1 MVSRARDLAELI
13 KANSAISVPSGN
25 TAQRPTGEANFFR
38 YNTQTAGFEGYTTN
52 WGAIAGAGESQIG
65 VGMSLYS
72 NVSSFP
78 ASANVG
84 QQAFATD
91 TSSVYIWNGT
101 VWYLI
106 STATTP
112 TGAPAITIGPNSSY
126 RLSTDGTPTIITL
139 TAVDPEGSNVIWS
152 YAVTGGSLANTAT
165 ISQVNNVFTIT
176 PSTEANNAGVFVLT
190 FTASDGSNIS
200 IARTTVRLS
209 FVLMDYAVGFRL
221 TGQSLIPYV
230 SGSTENGKFG
240 VKLSA
245 YNNKLAVV
253 GAGVSSNAITGTV
266 TFATHPTPTY
276 SVGTTSIY
284 VYDTTNYGNPVLT
297 HVFSGLNDIT
307 PTSGV
312 TNSPKTHSAGL
323 MGVAIYD
330 NMLVI
335 SQPYSH
341 NQFGDRSG
349 PWYFGLYYLVYYK
362 STSNNVYSL
371 TQTLYF
377 STNISGYENVI
388 STVPRIPSILEISN
402 NGLFMLLGINSSIN
416 LYRRANTTA
425 NSWSLATTINSGNIG
440 SSTNASG
447 GASGG
452 TLHFK
457 GAKISNTGKHIVL
470 YSNENDTTTP
480 SVTDGGRI
488 IILTNTNAASNGTS
502 WTKTFD
508 RSPVTGNSTTISVQV
523 SCHEDEEDIFYGLY
537 QRSNTSLST
546 LEMLK
551 FDNFSSVWT
560 LKQYDSY
567 GGKILSSNV
576 ATTGSLNYF
585 SAFPPASGYSN
596 VAFGSIRAE
605 SHTGLPSFVV
615 IRGENG
621 DITSTSNTSFAS
633 TANSYWLTPHLL
645 PNQVVEPFSGQDPN
659 LVRDVATGEVYV
671 SLPNT
676 NYPDANSGIVLKY
689 TPAFANGA
697 ADYIQS
703 YEKIVVGNTA
713 SGNVTVVVPYG
724 IRYLHGV
731 CVGAGANLFNT
742 VKGGGGALKWV
753 SNYSVN
759 QGDVI
764 TLKAGATGDY
774 PNCNSSIYIN
784 GQRVIEAGGCAVG
797 LSAPN
802 GRGRQLTGTMTIGAT
817 TGGGDGGM
825 SYTNS
830 SQAGG
835 AGGYNGYGGGASNGG
850 EFGNGTYLP
859 AVNSGAGAHG
869 GASELAGGVGI
880 YGIANT
886 GDPNVIKHG
895 SIENMPAPYNIAYGW
910 GSEATGIAGTG
921 AVRLLLGDSFV
932 FANTAANTSVFV
944 RPIGYLGPE

>member
-1 MVSRARDLAELI
+1 MTTNISLLADLATYSSNLATI
-13 KANSAISVPSGN
+13 AI
-25 TAQRPTGEANFFR
+25 TG
-38 YNTQTAGFEGYTTN
+38 GG
-52 WGAIAGAGESQIG
+52 GGSQIG

-72 NVSSFP
+72 DVSSLP
-78 ASANVG
+78 VSANVG
-84 QQAFATD
+84 QQAFITS

-101 VWYLI
+101 LWYLV
-106 STATTP
+106 STASTP
-112 TGAPAITIGPNSSY
+112 TGAPAITVGPNPSY

-139 TAVDPEGSNVIWS
+139 SAIDPEGTNVIWS
-152 YAVTGGSLANTAT
+152 YSVTGGTLANTAT
-165 ISQVNNVFTIT
+165 ISQLNNVFTIT
-176 PSTEANNAGVFVLT
+176 PSTQANNAGVFVVT

-230 SGSTENGKFG
+230 SGSTENARFG
-240 VKLSA
+240 VKLST

-266 TFATHPTPTY
+266 TFSTNPTPVY

-297 HVFSGLNDIT
+297 HVFSGLNDMT

-335 SQPYSH
+335 SQPYSY
-341 NQFGDRSG
+341 NQFSDRSG

-388 STVPRIPSILEISN
+388 STVPRMPSILEISN
-402 NGLFMLLGINSSIN
+402 NGLFMLLGVNSSIN

-560 LKQYDSY
+560 LKQYNSY

-605 SHTGLPSFVV
+605 SHTGLPSFVI

-645 PNQVVEPFSGQDPN
+645 PNQAAEPFSGQDPN
-659 LVRDVATGEVYV
+659 FVRDVATGEVYV
-671 SLPNT
+671 SLPNA
-676 NYPDANSGIVLKY
+676 NYPDANSGILLKY

-697 ADYIQS
+697 DDYIQS

-713 SGNVTVVVPYG
+713 SGNVTVTVPYG

-731 CVGAGANLFNT
+731 CVGAGGTGVFGGPPYRD
-742 VKGGGGALKWV
+742 GGGGSLKWV
-753 SNYSVN
+753 SNYPVN
-759 QGDVI
+759 QGDII
-764 TLKAGATGDY
+764 TLRAGVSPTTDGVSA
-774 PNCNSSIYIN
+774 NSNSSIYIN
-784 GQRVIEAGGCAVG
+784 GQRIIEAGGGSSNMIAG
-797 LSAPN
+797 QA
-802 GRGRQLTGTMTIGAT
+802 LTGVMPSGAVT
-817 TGGGDGGM
+817 SGGNGG
-825 SYTNS
+825 SGSGGNGC
-830 SQAGG
+830 GG
-835 AGGYNGYGGGASNGG
+835 AGGYNGAGQSYGGGGATG
-850 EFGNGTYLP
+850 
-859 AVNSGAGAHG
+859 GAGSQG
-869 GASELAGGVGI
+869 PFNSTAGGVAL
-880 YGIANT
+880 YGISNSGDSGGVKDGSVANI
-886 GDPNVIKHG
+886 P
-895 SIENMPAPYNIAYGW
+895 SPYNVTFGYGS
-910 GSEATGIAGTG
+910 GSESGRPGGTG

-944 RPIGYLGPE
+944 RPIGYFGPE

>member
-1 MVSRARDLAELI
+1 MVSRARDLADLI
-13 KANSAISVPSGN
+13 KANSSISVPSGN
-25 TAQRPTGEANFFR
+25 TAQRPTGEPNYFR
-38 YNTQTAGFEGYTTN
+38 YNTQTSGFEGFTAD
-52 WGAIAGAGESQIG
+52 WGAIAGTSNEIG

-126 RLSTDGTPTIITL
+126 RLSTDGTPTVITL

-176 PSTEANNAGVFVLT
+176 PSTEANNAGVFVVT

-221 TGQSLIPYV
+221 TGQSLIPNL
-230 SGSTENGKFG
+230 SGTLQDSQFG
-240 VKLSA
+240 RKIA
-245 YNNKLAVV
+245 AHNRILAVC
-253 GAGVSSNAITGTV
+253 GVAQHANTL
-266 TFATHPTPTY
+266 TP
-276 SVGTTSIY
+276 IY
-284 VYDTTNYGNPVLT
+284 YYGNPVSET
-297 HVFSGLNDIT
+297 SNPNTSVYVFDTSTYGNPVFLSKIHTNDIPT
-307 PTSGV
+307 GPLAPTSGSS
-312 TNSPKTHSAGL
+312 TGR
-323 MGVAIYD
+323 
-330 NMLVI
+330 
-335 SQPYSH
+335 
-341 NQFGDRSG
+341 F
-349 PWYFGLYYLVYYK
+349 FGLGLGGILVHNDMIISSSEYIIGAYSDGSGNKYYGKGFLVYYK
-362 STSNNVYSL
+362 NSANNVWTR
-371 TQTLYF
+371 TQQMYVPP
-377 STNISGYENVI
+377 SPISFN
-388 STVPRIPSILEISN
+388 SSITPYYNPCIMAIDNS
-402 NGLFMLLGINSSIN
+402 GLFMALGVSDNVSIF
-416 LYRRANTTA
+416 RRANTSA
-425 NSWSLATTINSGNIG
+425 NSWTLVTTLNSGNLG

-452 TLHFK
+452 SLHFK

-488 IILTNTNAASNGTS
+488 IILTNNNPASNGTS

-546 LEMLK
+546 LEMFK
-551 FDNFSSVWT
+551 YDNFSGTWT

-567 GGKILSSNV
+567 GGKILSSSIS
-576 ATTGSLNYF
+576 TPGSLNYF

-605 SHTGLPSFVV
+605 SHSGIPSFVV
-615 IRGENG
+615 IRGQNG
-621 DITSTSNTSFAS
+621 DISSTSNTSFVS
-633 TANSYWLTPHLL
+633 TANSYWITPHLL
-645 PNQVVEPFSGQDPN
+645 PNQAVESIAGQDPS
-659 LVRDVATGEVYV
+659 LIRDVTTGEVYV
-671 SLPNT
+671 SLPNA

-697 ADYIQS
+697 VDYIQS

-731 CVGAGANLFNT
+731 CVGAGGTGWYGADAWQ
-742 VKGGGGALKWV
+742 GGGGALKWI
-753 SNYSVN
+753 SNYPVN

-764 TLKAGATGDY
+764 TLKAGTTSGSG
-774 PNCNSSIYIN
+774 NLGISEISSSSIYIN
-784 GQRVIEAGGCAVG
+784 GQRIIESQGG
-797 LSAPN
+797 APN
-802 GRGRQLTGTMTIGAT
+802 QTGGQGLTGTMPAGAI
-817 TGGGDGGM
+817 TGGGNGG
-825 SYTNS
+825 SGSAGNGP
-830 SQAGG
+830 GG
-835 AGGYNGYGGGASNGG
+835 AGGYSGNGGSYGGAGPTG
-850 EFGNGTYLP
+850 
-859 AVNSGAGAHG
+859 GAGSAG
-869 GASELAGGVGI
+869 LYNSIAGGVAL
-880 YGIANT
+880 YGISNT
-886 GDPNVIKHG
+886 GDSGGVKDG
-895 SIENMPAPYNIAYGW
+895 SVANIPSPYNVTFGYGS
-910 GSEATGIAGTG
+910 GSDSGRPGGTG
-921 AVRLLLGDSFV
+921 AVRLLLGDSFM

-944 RPIGYLGPE
+944 RPIGYLGSE

>member
-1 MVSRARDLAELI
+1 MVSRARDLADLI
-13 KANSAISVPSGN
+13 KANSSISVPSGN
-25 TAQRPTGEANFFR
+25 TAQRPTGVPNYFR
-38 YNTQTAGFEGYTTN
+38 YNTQTSGFEGFTTD
-52 WGAIAGAGESQIG
+52 WGAIAGTSNEIG

-126 RLSTDGTPTIITL
+126 RLSTDGTPTVITL

-165 ISQVNNVFTIT
+165 ISQLNNVFTIT
-176 PSTEANNAGVFVLT
+176 PSTEANNAGVFVVT

-200 IARTTVRLS
+200 IARTTIRLS
-209 FVLMDYAVGFRL
+209 FVLLDYAVGFRL
-221 TGQSLIPYV
+221 TGQSTVPFI
-230 SGSTENGKFG
+230 SGSQANAQFGRRITAHNGK
-240 VKLSA
+240 L
-245 YNNKLAVV
+245 
-253 GAGVSSNAITGTV
+253 AITGLSQHANSFVSVANYTYGVTV
-266 TFATHPTPTY
+266 APN
-276 SVGTTSIY
+276 TSIY
-284 VYDTTNYGNPVLT
+284 IYETSDYGNPTFLYKI
-297 HVFSGLNDIT
+297 GL
-307 PTSGV
+307 PSGV
-312 TNSPKTHSAGL
+312 SVWPVIGPGTPVGGYQRGIYWGL
-323 MGVAIYD
+323 GIGGIMLSYNTLISSVNYLIGQYSDGSGAIYYGKSF
-330 NMLVI
+330 LVFQKNSANNDW
-335 SQPYSH
+335 SQTQYMYVP
-341 NQFGDRSG
+341 Q
-349 PWYFGLYYLVYYK
+349 
-362 STSNNVYSL
+362 STY
-371 TQTLYF
+371 T
-377 STNISGYENVI
+377 YEAY
-388 STVPRIPSILEISN
+388 STVLNESCPMSVSN
-402 NGLFMLLGINSSIN
+402 DGLIMLIGNSSAVSI
-416 LYRRANTTA
+416 YRRANTNA
-425 NSWSLATTINSGNIG
+425 NTWSHVSTLSSGNIG

-447 GASGG
+447 VASGG
-452 TLHFK
+452 SLHFK
-457 GAKISNTGKHIVL
+457 GAKISNTGKHIAL

-488 IILTNTNAASNGTS
+488 IILTNSNPTTNGTS

-537 QRSNTSLST
+537 QRSNSSLST

-551 FDNFSSVWT
+551 YDNFSGTWT

-567 GGKILSSNV
+567 GGKILSSSIS
-576 ATTGSLNYF
+576 TPGSLNYF

-621 DITSTSNTSFAS
+621 DISSTSNTSFVS
-633 TANSYWLTPHLL
+633 TANSYWITPHLL
-645 PNQVVEPFSGQDPN
+645 PNQAVESIAGQDPS
-659 LVRDVATGEVYV
+659 LIQDVTTGEVYV
-671 SLPNT
+671 SLPNA

-697 ADYIQS
+697 VDYIQS

-731 CVGAGANLFNT
+731 CVGAGGTGVT
-742 VKGGGGALKWV
+742 VGPPHQYGGGGALKWV
-753 SNYSVN
+753 SNYPVN
-759 QGDVI
+759 QGDII
-764 TLKAGATGDY
+764 TLRAGVSQNTPGVYA
-774 PNCNSSIYIN
+774 NSNSSIYIN
-784 GQRVIEAGGCAVG
+784 GQRIIEAGGG
-797 LSAPN
+797 SSNMLG
-802 GRGRQLTGTMTIGAT
+802 GRALTGVMPVGAIT
-817 TGGGDGGM
+817 SGGNGGGGSGQ
-825 SYTNS
+825 YGY
-830 SQAGG
+830 GG
-835 AGGYNGYGGGASNGG
+835 AGGYNGDGGTYGGAGPTG
-850 EFGNGTYLP
+850 
-859 AVNSGAGAHG
+859 GAGSSG
-869 GASELAGGVGI
+869 IYYSTGGGVAL
-880 YGIANT
+880 YGISNT
-886 GDPNVIKHG
+886 GDSGGVKDG
-895 SIENMPAPYNIAYGW
+895 SVANIPSPYNVTFGYGANIIESNQV
-910 GSEATGIAGTG
+910 GGTG

-944 RPIGYLGPE
+944 RPIGYLGSE